1 MTLRTIDCNGECA
14 DGLAGDNTSSRLMD
28 CGGETEGRP
37 LEISGSQCV
46 ELEAK
51 VTGTFKRAAAARLF
65 ASRCP
70 APCRREG
77 FLL

>member
-37 LEISGSQCV
+37 FEISGSQWV
-46 ELEAK
+46 AFEAK
-51 VTGTFKRAAAARLF
+51 VTETLKRTPTARCF
-65 ASRCP
+65 ASRRLALCCGLP
-70 APCRREG
+70 
-77 FLL
+77 